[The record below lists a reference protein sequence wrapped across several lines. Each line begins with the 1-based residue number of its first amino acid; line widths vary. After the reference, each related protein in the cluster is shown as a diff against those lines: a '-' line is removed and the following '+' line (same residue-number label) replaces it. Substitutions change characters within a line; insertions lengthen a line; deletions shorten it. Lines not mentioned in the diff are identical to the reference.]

1 MIYFTVVDNP
11 DQSAMIT
18 DFIASSSTRTKKG
31 SEPPSETYNVR
42 LLLSIIDQIIRIT
55 TAREIKKERRHRYH

>member
-18 DFIASSSTRTKKG
+18 DFIASSTRTKKG